1 MWIAIAIAGFIAVLI
16 TVILL
21 LPVKVIIKND
31 ENNELILRYR
41 FLFKT
46 YGENPDPNDP
56 ILVMLK
62 KAGGIDRFERKH
74 LQQNIRKS
82 GLRRTLVE
90 TYGLLIE
97 LLRELV
103 GLLKY
108 CTATKFRVK
117 VRCAGS
123 DAAQIAIRYGQYSA
137 ATHSLVNALQSF
149 LKIRKQGYDVDLS
162 CDFSSEEEIFRY
174 DVVLTVRF
182 SHVLAAFWR
191 VAWAEARRT
200 AAEQDNQTK

>member
-1 MWIAIAIAGFIAVLI
+1 MWIAIGIVGFLALLI

-31 ENNELILRYR
+31 ERNELILRYR

-46 YGENPDPNDP
+46 YGEDPDPNDP

-62 KAGGIDRFERKH
+62 KAGGIDRFEKKH
-74 LQQNIRKS
+74 LQQNIRSS
-82 GLRRTLVE
+82 GLRRTIVE

-97 LLRELV
+97 LLKELV

-108 CTATKFRVK
+108 CTATKLQVK
-117 VRCAGS
+117 IRCAGS
-123 DAAQIAIRYGQYSA
+123 NAAQIAIRYGQYSA
-137 ATHSLVNALQSF
+137 ATHSLLNALQSF
-149 LKIRKQGYDVDLS
+149 LKIRKRGYDIDLG

-174 DVVLTVRF
+174 DVVLVVRF

-191 VAWAEARRT
+191 VAMAEVKRT
-200 AAEQDNQTK
+200 AAEQENQTK